1 MVEEKYGMKLRRHV
15 AIALLPTAALLL
27 GSSVALATTSIGQ
40 EGLGSKAIGGT
51 GIDAI
56 GGTGRFKGRAIGG
69 TGADAIGGTGVN
81 AIGGTGVNAIG
92 GTGVNAIGGTG
103 VNAIGG
109 TGVNAIGGTG
119 VNAIGGTGVN
129 AIGGT
134 GVNAIGGT
142 GVNAIG
148 GTGRMHVMLLGPVEA
163 IDQDQGSITVLG
175 RKLRLPMADESAA
188 NILAAYAS
196 GTPIQVA
203 VLGTVAKSGKI
214 ANLRLQVLPAPYIAG
229 VSEVVLTGA
238 VQAVDAA
245 TGRAVVANQTIDIN
259 ALLDTSA
266 GTMRVGNVVTVRGT
280 MPQVGEAIAA
290 AVLVI
295 HSR

>member
-40 EGLGSKAIGGT
+40 KGLGS
-51 GIDAI
+51 
-56 GGTGRFKGRAIGG
+56 R
-69 TGADAIGGTGVN
+69 
-81 AIGGTGVNAIG
+81 
-92 GTGVNAIGGTG
+92 
-103 VNAIGG
+103 
-109 TGVNAIGGTG
+109 
-119 VNAIGGTGVN
+119 

-148 GTGRMHVMLLGPVEA
+148 GTGRLKGRAIGGTGTDAIGGTGVNAIGGTGRRHVMLLGPVEA
-163 IDQDQGSITVLG
+163 IDQSQGTITVLG
-175 RKLRLPMADESAA
+175 RKLRLPTAEESAED
-188 NILAAYAS
+188 ILAAYAS

-203 VLGTVAKSGKI
+203 VLGTMSKSGKV
-214 ANLRLQVLPAPYIAG
+214 ANLRLQALPTPYVAG
-229 VSEVVLTGA
+229 VSEVVLTGS
-238 VQAVDAA
+238 VQAVDTA
-245 TGRAVVANQTIDIN
+245 TGRAVVANQAIDIS
-259 ALLDTSA
+259 ALLDTGA

-280 MPQVGEAIAA
+280 MPQVGQAIAA

-295 HSR
+295 HGR